1 MERLSKIG
9 KKYKLDGASQY
20 GTTRG
25 GNRVEIKPHSTVTK
39 IRDNFADIMKFRSMY
54 MIDKSGIEV
63 NIDDSLIKRYFVEV
77 AE

>member
-20 GTTRG
+20 GITRD

-54 MIDKSGIEV
+54 MIDETGIEIS
-63 NIDDSLIKRYFVEV
+63 IDDSLIERYFLGVV
-77 AE
+77 Q